1 MRRPWMNRFRG
12 NVCLVTGATRGLGR
26 AIAERLLEE
35 GGIVYGVGRS
45 EDLGAELESRSR
57 RFRFLAADVSSS
69 DQMRDVV
76 DRILGVEGKLDHLVC
91 NAGITQDQLLLRMSD
106 AQWDNVLSVNL
117 TGAFYGIRAALRPLM
132 KSAHGSIVAISSL
145 VGQTGN
151 AGQANYAASK
161 AGLIALCQSAA
172 KEVARK
178 RVRVN
183 VVAPGLIDSEMTA
196 SLPADLRT
204 AYVDRIPLQRAGTA
218 EEVASAVCFLL
229 STEASYIT
237 GQVLAVNGGLYP

>member
-1 MRRPWMNRFRG
+1 MERFEST
-12 NVCLVTGATRGLGR
+12 VCLVTGATRGLGR
-26 AIAERLLEE
+26 GIAERLLEE
-35 GGIVYGVGRS
+35 GAIVYGVGRS
-45 EDLGAELESRSR
+45 EDLGTELESQSG
-57 RFRFLAADVSSS
+57 RFRFCAADVSAP
-69 DQMRDVV
+69 DQMTDVV
-76 DRILGVEGKLDHLVC
+76 DRILHAEGKLDHLVC
-91 NAGITQDQLLLRMSD
+91 NAGITRDQLLLRMSD
-106 AQWDNVLSVNL
+106 AQWDDVLRVNL

-132 KSAHGSIVAISSL
+132 KSGHGSIVAISSL

-196 SLPADLRT
+196 SLPAALRA
-204 AYVDRIPLQRAGTA
+204 AYVDRIPLQRVGTA
-218 EEVASAVCFLL
+218 QEVAAAVCFLL
-229 STEASYIT
+229 SAEASYIT